1 MAAAALI
8 AVGATGP
15 VAITTASGR
24 DVSPVHRT
32 HRTHGRRLARR
43 AGGAV
48 MVASGAV
55 SVATVPAWTPFQGPF
70 ISPFATP
77 PRPLEWPKIAPY
89 PPGEG
94 DDDGLSRNVD
104 DCNKGRI
111 DGPY

>member
-1 MAAAALI
+1 
-8 AVGATGP
+8 
-15 VAITTASGR
+15 
-24 DVSPVHRT
+24 
-32 HRTHGRRLARR
+32 
-43 AGGAV
+43 

-94 DDDGLSRNVD
+94 DTDGLSRNVD
-104 DCNKGRI
+104 DCNKGCI